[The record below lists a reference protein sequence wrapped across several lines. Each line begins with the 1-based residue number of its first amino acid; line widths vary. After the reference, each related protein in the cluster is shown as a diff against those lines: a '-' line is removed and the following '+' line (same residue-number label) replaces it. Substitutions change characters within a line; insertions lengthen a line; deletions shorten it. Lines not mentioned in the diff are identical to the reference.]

1 MFIMN
6 HKVIRRTF
14 LAFYAERGHTIVP
27 SSSMIPKD
35 DPTLLF
41 TSAGMVQFKPLFA
54 GTVPLPYTRAV
65 SIQKC
70 LRATDLEQVGKTAKY
85 DTFFEMLGNFSFGDY
100 FKAEAIPWAWEY
112 LTEVVELP
120 KDRLYVSVFIDDPE
134 AYEIWQKKV
143 GLDPKRIYRLGEKD
157 NFWGPAGGV
166 GACGPCSEI
175 YFDLGEEFGCN
186 KVECGPGCNCERF
199 LEIYNVVFPQFDQQ
213 PDGTRLPLKNRGID
227 TGMGIERLAMVSQ
240 NKKSIFET
248 DLFAPIV
255 KVIAKILN
263 LPDAVPRSD
272 SSTRTMIYA
281 AADHTRALTFAI
293 ADGGIPSNEARGY
306 MLRSILRRAQLLA
319 KRNGIN
325 QPFMYRVSGEI
336 IELMRQFYPELV
348 QKREQIALIIK
359 SEEERFLRTIDEGL
373 ERFKEVAEFHKTD
386 GIIPGADVFKLHDTF
401 GFPVELTKE
410 LANEQGMTLNMEEFE
425 AAMQEQKEKSKKE
438 YKATLGITATFEL
451 VQSFVGY
458 IQNEVTTSIKDYKET
473 EKGIYEV
480 LLQDTPFYAE
490 AGGQVGD
497 KGKIIGPGFELE
509 VLDSYYKPGS
519 KIRLVEAK
527 LIKGEINKT
536 AVTAVIDKPRRREI
550 ERAHT
555 TTHLLHAALRG
566 ILGDY
571 VKQEGSLVEPGRFR
585 FDFVSFQA
593 MTPEQITKVEQL
605 VYQKVIENIK
615 VEQLLD
621 LPIGQAKE
629 MGALAFFGE
638 EYGEKVNVI
647 KIGKFSMELCAGTHL
662 RSTGEI
668 GMFRIISETGV
679 AAGIRRIEALVG
691 ESAYNQSLSERNTLG
706 ELQETCGVETKLL
719 SQKVND
725 LNSNKNKIE
734 NRLRQISAHLANLL
748 SVELIEKIEA
758 INNIKVIT
766 GNYDFF
772 DVTDLRLIADT
783 VREKLPEKVTG
794 LLISTLEERLRY
806 IIFVSKDLEQVL
818 PAGKIAQAVGKALG
832 GGGGGK
838 PNLAEGGG
846 KKENIDNGVAA
857 FKEFIS
863 YAQHPPNDE
872 EMKPRMNTNKH
883 EKAEGVE

>member
-1 MFIMN
+1 MN
-6 HKVIRRTF
+6 HKEIRKTF
-14 LAFYAERGHTIVP
+14 LAFYSERGHTIVP
-27 SSSMIPKD
+27 SSSLIPKD

-100 FKAEAIPWAWEY
+100 FKAEGIPWAWEY

-120 KDRLYVSVFIDDPE
+120 KERLYVSVFIDDPE

-143 GLDPKRIYRLGEKD
+143 GLDPKHIYRLGEKD

-175 YFDLGEEFGCN
+175 YFDMGEEFGCG
-186 KVECGPGCNCERF
+186 KAECGPGCDCERF

-227 TGMGIERLAMVSQ
+227 TGMGMERLAMVSQ
-240 NKKSIFET
+240 HKKSIFET

-255 KVIAKILN
+255 KVIIKILN
-263 LPDAVPRSD
+263 LSDAVPRSD
-272 SSTRTMIYA
+272 STTRTMIYA
-281 AADHTRALTFAI
+281 AADHTRAMTFAI

-306 MLRSILRRAQLLA
+306 MLRSILRRASMLA
-319 KRNGIN
+319 KRAGIN

-373 ERFKEVAEFHKTD
+373 ERFKEVAEAHKTD
-386 GIIPGADVFKLHDTF
+386 GLIPGADIFKLHDTF
-401 GFPVELTKE
+401 GFPAELTKE
-410 LANEQGMTLNMEEFE
+410 LADEQGLKLDMDGFE
-425 AAMQEQKEKSKKE
+425 KEMSEQRERSKVVISPDAAVAS
-438 YKATLGITATFEL
+438 ASTDIGSVI
-451 VQSFVGY
+451 VQNFVGY
-458 IQNEVTTSIKDYKET
+458 EQDEVTTNISEYIEI
-473 EKGIYEV
+473 EKGIFEV
-480 LLQDTPFYAE
+480 LLQETPFYAE

-497 KGKIIGPGFELE
+497 TGKIIGPDFELE
-509 VLDSYYKPGS
+509 VINSYYKTGS
-519 KIRLVEAK
+519 DIRLSKAK
-527 LIKGEINKT
+527 LVKGQINKT
-536 AVTAVIDKPRRREI
+536 AVTAVIDKARRREI

-555 TTHLLHAALRG
+555 TTHLLHAALRST
-566 ILGDY
+566 LGDY

-585 FDFVSFQA
+585 FDFVSFQP

-615 VEQLLD
+615 VDKLFDKPVEE
-621 LPIGQAKE
+621 AKA

-638 EYGEKVNVI
+638 EYGDKVNVI
-647 KIGKFSMELCAGTHL
+647 KIGKFSMELCGGTHL

-668 GMFRIISETGV
+668 GIFRIISETGV

-691 ESAYNQSLSERNTLG
+691 ESAYHQALSERNTLG
-706 ELQETCGVETKLL
+706 ELQEACGVETKLL
-719 SQKVND
+719 SQKVNE
-725 LNSNKNKIE
+725 LNSNKNKLE

-748 SVELIEKIEA
+748 SIELIEQAEA

-783 VREKLPEKVTG
+783 VREKLPEMVTG
-794 LLISTLEERLRY
+794 FLISTLEEKLRY

-818 PAGKIAQAVGKALG
+818 PAGKIAQVVGKALG

-857 FKEFIS
+857 FKEFIRTLTT
-863 YAQHPPNDE
+863 E
-872 EMKPRMNTNKH
+872 GTNKI
-883 EKAEGVE
+883 V

>member
-1 MFIMN
+1 MN
-6 HKVIRRTF
+6 HREIRRTF

-27 SSSMIPKD
+27 SSSLIPKD

-54 GTVPLPYTRAV
+54 GTVPLPYNRAV

-134 AYEIWQKKV
+134 AYEVWQKKI
-143 GLDPKRIYRLGEKD
+143 GLDSKRIYRLGEKD

-175 YFDLGEEFGCN
+175 YFDMGEEFGCG
-186 KVECGPGCNCERF
+186 KVECEPGCNCARF

-227 TGMGIERLAMVSQ
+227 TGMGMERLAMVSQ
-240 NKKSIFET
+240 GKKSIFET

-255 KVIAKILN
+255 KAIAKVLE
-263 LPDAVPRSD
+263 VPEAPRGTA
-272 SSTRTMIYA
+272 SSRAMIYA

-293 ADGGIPSNEARGY
+293 ADGAIPSNEARGY
-306 MLRSILRRAQLLA
+306 MLRSILRRALLMA
-319 KRNGIN
+319 KRAGIN
-325 QPFMYRVSGEI
+325 QPFLYRISGEV

-373 ERFKEVAEFHKTD
+373 ERFNEVAEIHKSD
-386 GIIPGADVFKLHDTF
+386 GVIPGADIFKLHDTF

-410 LANEQGMTLNMEEFE
+410 LADEQGLKLDLDGFEKVMNEQRERSKTTVMISGGSEVSYTISFE
-425 AAMQEQKEKSKKE
+425 D
-438 YKATLGITATFEL
+438 
-451 VQSFVGY
+451 VPDFVGY
-458 IQNEVTTSIKDYKET
+458 EQDEVTTRILEYKDSG
-473 EKGIYEV
+473 KGIYEIV
-480 LLQDTPFYAE
+480 LQETPFYAE

-497 KGKIIGPGFELE
+497 TGKIIGPDFELE
-509 VLDSYYKPGS
+509 VLNTYYKPGS
-519 KIRLVEAK
+519 DIRLSKVK
-527 LIKGEINKT
+527 LLKGEISKT
-536 AVTAVIDKPRRREI
+536 AVTAVIDKARRREI

-555 TTHLLHAALRG
+555 TTHLLHAALRRT
-566 ILGDY
+566 LGDY

-585 FDFVSFQA
+585 FDFVSFQP
-593 MTPEQITKVEQL
+593 MRPEQITKVEQL
-605 VYQKVIENIK
+605 VYQKIIENIE
-615 VEQLLD
+615 VEQLRD
-621 LPIGQAKE
+621 LPIDQAKA
-629 MGALAFFGE
+629 MGALAFFGD
-638 EYGEKVNVI
+638 EYGKRVNVI
-647 KIGKFSMELCAGTHL
+647 KIGDFSIELCGGTHVHHYGKKGH
-662 RSTGEI
+662 TGEI

-691 ESAYNQSLSERNTLG
+691 VSAYQQSLSERNTLG
-706 ELQETCGVETKLL
+706 ELQDACGVETKLL
-719 SQKVND
+719 SQKVNE
-725 LNSNKNKIE
+725 LTSNRNRLE

-748 SVELIEKIEA
+748 SVELIEKLEE
-758 INNIKVIT
+758 INSIKTIT

-772 DVTDLRLIADT
+772 DVTDLRQIADA
-783 VREKLPEKVTG
+783 VREQLKEKVVG
-794 LLISTLEERLRY
+794 LLFSSLEERLRY
-806 IIFVSKDLEQVL
+806 IVFVAKDLEKVL
-818 PAGKIAQAVGKALG
+818 PAGKIAQAVGKALE

-846 KKENIDNGVAA
+846 KKENIEKGVFA
-857 FKEFIS
+857 FKEFIKANS
-863 YAQHPPNDE
+863 QVTISTNDNE
-872 EMKPRMNTNKH
+872 L
-883 EKAEGVE
+883 AE

>member
-1 MFIMN
+1 MN

-54 GTVPLPYTRAV
+54 GTVPLPYPRAV

-70 LRATDLEQVGKTAKY
+70 LRATDLEQVGKTGKY

-120 KDRLYVSVFIDDPE
+120 EDRLYVSVFIDDPE
-134 AYEIWQKKV
+134 SYEIWQKKV

-175 YFDLGEEFGCN
+175 YFDMGEEFGCG
-186 KVECGPGCNCERF
+186 KAECGPGCDCERF

-213 PDGTRLPLKNRGID
+213 PDGKRLPLKNRGID
-227 TGMGIERLAMVSQ
+227 TGMGMERLAMVSQ
-240 NKKSIFET
+240 HKKSIFET

-263 LPDAVPRSD
+263 LPNAVSKCD
-272 SSTRTMIYA
+272 SSTRTMVYA

-306 MLRSILRRAQLLA
+306 MLRSILRRASMMA
-319 KRNGIN
+319 RRSGIN

-373 ERFKEVAEFHKTD
+373 ERFKEVAEAHKTD
-386 GIIPGADVFKLHDTF
+386 GIIPGADIFKLHDTF

-410 LANEQGMTLNMEEFE
+410 LADEHGLKLDLIGFE
-425 AAMQEQKEKSKKE
+425 AAMLEQKEKSKKE

-458 IQNEVTTSIKDYKET
+458 IQDEVTTSIKDYKET

-497 KGKIIGPGFELE
+497 RGKIIGQGFELE
-509 VLDSYYKPGS
+509 VIDSYYKPGS
-519 KIRLVEAK
+519 KIMLAKAK

-536 AVTAVIDKPRRREI
+536 AVTAVIDKARRREI

-555 TTHLLHAALRG
+555 TTHLLHAALRST
-566 ILGDY
+566 LGDY

-585 FDFVSFQA
+585 FDFVSFQP
-593 MTPEQITKVEQL
+593 MTPEQITKVEKL
-605 VYQKVIENIK
+605 VYQKVIENIEVIK
-615 VEQLLD
+615 LYNKPVEE
-621 LPIGQAKE
+621 AKA
-629 MGALAFFGE
+629 MGALAFFGD
-638 EYGEKVNVI
+638 EYGERVNVI
-647 KIGKFSMELCAGTHL
+647 KIGDFSIELCGGTHVGH
-662 RSTGEI
+662 SGKIGHTGEI
-668 GMFRIISETGV
+668 GMFRIILETGV

-691 ESAYNQSLSERNTLG
+691 VSAYEQSLSERNTLG
-706 ELQETCGVETKLL
+706 ELQEACGVETKLL
-719 SQKVND
+719 SQKVNE
-725 LNSNKNKIE
+725 LNANKNKLE

-772 DVTDLRLIADT
+772 DVADLRLIADT
-783 VREKLPEKVTG
+783 VREKLPEKVAG

-818 PAGKIAQAVGKALG
+818 PAGKIAQAVGKTLG

-838 PNLAEGGG
+838 PNIAEGGG
-846 KKENIDNGVAA
+846 KKENIENGITT
-857 FKEFIS
+857 FKEFITTNS
-863 YAQHPPNDE
+863 PVTNSTND
-872 EMKPRMNTNKH
+872 NKL
-883 EKAEGVE
+883 AE

>member
-1 MFIMN
+1 MN
-6 HKVIRRTF
+6 HREIRRTF

-27 SSSMIPKD
+27 SSSLIPKD

-54 GTVPLPYTRAV
+54 GIVPLPYNRAV

-134 AYEIWQKKV
+134 AYEVWQKKI
-143 GLDPKRIYRLGEKD
+143 GLDSKRIYRLGEKD

-175 YFDLGEEFGCN
+175 YFDLGEEFGCG
-186 KVECGPGCNCERF
+186 KVECGPGCNCARF

-227 TGMGIERLAMVSQ
+227 TGMGMERLAMVSQ
-240 NKKSIFET
+240 GKKSIFET

-255 KVIAKILN
+255 KAIAKVLE
-263 LPDAVPRSD
+263 VPEAPRGTA
-272 SSTRTMIYA
+272 SSRAMIYA

-293 ADGGIPSNEARGY
+293 ADGAIPSNEARGY
-306 MLRSILRRAQLLA
+306 MLRSILRRASMLA
-319 KRNGIN
+319 RRAGIN
-325 QPFMYRVSGEI
+325 QPFMYRVSGEV

-373 ERFKEVAEFHKTD
+373 ERFKEVAEAHKTD
-386 GIIPGADVFKLHDTF
+386 GIIPGTDIFKLHDTF

-410 LANEQGMTLNMEEFE
+410 LADEQGMTLNMEEFE
-425 AAMQEQKEKSKKE
+425 AAMQEQKEKS
-438 YKATLGITATFEL
+438 YRATLILKPSFEYIKGTV
-451 VQSFVGY
+451 VQDFVGY
-458 IQNEVTTSIKDYKET
+458 KQDEVTTSIKDYKEV

-497 KGKIIGPGFELE
+497 KGEIIGPGFELE
-509 VLDSYYKPGS
+509 AFDSYYKPGS
-519 KIRLVEAK
+519 KIRLAKAK

-555 TTHLLHAALRG
+555 ATHLLHAALRST
-566 ILGDY
+566 LGDY
-571 VKQEGSLVEPGRFR
+571 VKQEGSLVEPGRLR
-585 FDFVSFQA
+585 FDFVSFQP
-593 MTPEQITKVEQL
+593 MTPEQITKVEKL

-615 VEQLLD
+615 VEQLID
-621 LPIGQAKE
+621 LPVDQAKA

-647 KIGKFSMELCAGTHL
+647 KIGKFSMELCGGTHL

-691 ESAYNQSLSERNTLG
+691 VSAYEQSLSERNTLG
-706 ELQETCGVETKLL
+706 ELQEACGVETKLL
-719 SQKVND
+719 SQKVNE
-725 LNSNKNKIE
+725 LTSNRNRLE

-748 SVELIEKIEA
+748 SVELIEKLEE
-758 INNIKVIT
+758 INSIKTIT

-772 DVTDLRLIADT
+772 DVTDLRQIADA
-783 VREKLPEKVTG
+783 VREQLKEKVVG
-794 LLISTLEERLRY
+794 LLFSSLEERLRY
-806 IIFVSKDLEQVL
+806 IVFVAKDLEKVL
-818 PAGKIAQAVGKALG
+818 PAGKIAQAVGKALE

-846 KKENIDNGVAA
+846 KKENIEKGVFA
-857 FKEFIS
+857 FKEFIKANS
-863 YAQHPPNDE
+863 QVTISTNDNE
-872 EMKPRMNTNKH
+872 L
-883 EKAEGVE
+883 AE

>member
-1 MFIMN
+1 MN
-6 HKVIRRTF
+6 HKEIRKTF
-14 LAFYAERGHTIVP
+14 LAFYSERGHTIVP
-27 SSSMIPKD
+27 SSSLIPKD

-70 LRATDLEQVGKTAKY
+70 LRATDLENVGKTAKY

-100 FKAEAIPWAWEY
+100 FKAEGIPFAWEY
-112 LTEVVELP
+112 LTEVVNLP
-120 KDRLYVSVFIDDPE
+120 KERLYVSVFIDDPE
-134 AYEIWQKKV
+134 AYQIWRDKV

-175 YFDLGEEFGCN
+175 YYDLGEEYGCG
-186 KVECGPGCNCERF
+186 KAECGPGCDCERF

-213 PDGTRLPLKNRGID
+213 ADGSRLPLKNRGID
-227 TGMGIERLAMVSQ
+227 TGMGMERLAMVSQ
-240 NKKSIFET
+240 HKKSIFET

-255 KVIAKILN
+255 KVIVKILN
-263 LPDAVPRSD
+263 LPSAVSKLDASI
-272 SSTRTMIYA
+272 RTMVYA

-306 MLRSILRRAQLLA
+306 MLRSILRRASMMA
-319 KRNGIN
+319 RRAGIN
-325 QPFMYRVSGEI
+325 QPFMYQVSGEI

-348 QKREQIALIIK
+348 QKREQIALIVK

-373 ERFKEVAEFHKTD
+373 ERFKEVAEMHKRE
-386 GIIPGADVFKLHDTF
+386 GIIPGTEIFKLHDTF
-401 GFPVELTKE
+401 GFPAELTKE
-410 LANEQGMTLNMEEFE
+410 LADEQGLKLDLIGFE
-425 AAMQEQKEKSKKE
+425 AAMLEQKEKSKKE
-438 YKATLGITATFEL
+438 IVLGEKVSFEGVATEKI
-451 VQSFVGY
+451 SFVGY
-458 IQNEVTTSIKDYKET
+458 EKDEVTTNILDYKEI
-473 EKGIYEV
+473 EPGIYEV
-480 LLQDTPFYAE
+480 LLTDTPFYAE

-497 KGKIIGPGFELE
+497 RGKIIGPGFELE
-509 VLDSYYKPGS
+509 VLDSFYKPGS
-519 KIRLVEAK
+519 KIRLIKAK
-527 LIKGEINKT
+527 LIKGEISKT
-536 AVTAVIDKPRRREI
+536 AVTAVIDKTRRREI

-555 TTHLLHAALRG
+555 TTHLLHAALRS

-585 FDFVSFQA
+585 FDFVSFQP
-593 MTPEQITKVEQL
+593 MTPEQITKVERL
-605 VYQKVIENIK
+605 VYQKVIENIE
-615 VEQLLD
+615 VEQLRD
-621 LPIGQAKE
+621 LPVDQAKA

-647 KIGKFSMELCAGTHL
+647 KIGKFSMELCGGTHL
-662 RSTGEI
+662 QSTGEI
-668 GMFRIISETGV
+668 GMFRILSETGV

-691 ESAYNQSLSERNTLG
+691 ESAYNQSLSERKTLG
-706 ELQETCGVETKLL
+706 ELQETCGVEAKLL
-719 SQKVND
+719 TQKVD
-725 LNSNKNKIE
+725 ELNTNKNKTE

-748 SVELIEKIEA
+748 SVELIEQAEA
-758 INNIKVIT
+758 INNIKLIT
-766 GNYDFF
+766 GNFDFF

-783 VREKLPEKVTG
+783 VREKLPEKVAG

-806 IIFVSKDLEQVL
+806 IIFVSKDLEKDL
-818 PAGKIAQAVGKALG
+818 PAGKIAQVVGKALG

-846 KKENIDNGVAA
+846 KKENIETGIAA

-863 YAQHPPNDE
+863 TNSPVTNSAND
-872 EMKPRMNTNKH
+872 NKL
-883 EKAEGVE
+883 AE